1 MNSSHHAHPSQ
12 SQSGA
17 CPYNDLY
24 IYQLGG
30 RLTSQK
36 EIHPQCFIGNWEEDD
51 FSFLF
56 FSDPVPEEIKKL
68 LRSQPHLTY
77 MDNYHMSY
85 EQWQGAILTTFDQGG
100 FRVIP
105 PWERDAVDIQAQQP
119 IILDPGLVFGTGTH
133 PTTRDCLEA
142 VELAVWEKTP
152 EVVLDL
158 GTGTGL
164 LALATARL
172 GCKINLAV
180 DLNLLAAKTA
190 AKNVRLNDL
199 ESQVTVVQGYAEDF
213 IACPAD
219 LLIANIHFDVMKK
232 LIAGKAGSFASKKR
246 FILSGKAG
254 SFASKKRFILSGLLR
269 SEAKQ
274 VRIELERLSAKIIKS
289 WTHEGIWHTFYGEIA
304 N

>member
-1 MNSSHHAHPSQ
+1 MNNSDRSQPNQ

-24 IYQLGG
+24 IYQLAG
-30 RLTSQK
+30 RLTSQE
-36 EIHPQCFIGNWEEDD
+36 EIRPQCFIGNWEEDD

-56 FSDPVPEEIKKL
+56 FSSPAPEEVRKL
-68 LRSQPHLTY
+68 LHRQPHLIFV
-77 MDNYHMSY
+77 DDYHMSY
-85 EQWQGAILTTFDQGG
+85 EQWQGTILTSFDQGC

-105 PWERDAVDIQAQQP
+105 SWETDAVAGHAQHR

-133 PTTRDCLEA
+133 PTTRDCLDA
-142 VELAVWEKTP
+142 VELAVREKTP

-180 DLNLLAAKTA
+180 DLNWLAAKTA

-199 ESQVTVVQGYAEDF
+199 ESRVTVMQGYAENF
-213 IACPAD
+213 IVFPAD
-219 LLIANIHFDVMKK
+219 LLIANIHYDVIKK
-232 LIAGKAGSFASKKR
+232 LIRAENF
-246 FILSGKAG
+246 L
-254 SFASKKRFILSGLLR
+254 SKKRFILSGLLR
-269 SEAKQ
+269 SDAKQ
-274 VRIELERLSAKIIKS
+274 VRIELERLPVKIIKS
-289 WTHEGIWHTFYGEIA
+289 WTREGIWHTFYGEIK